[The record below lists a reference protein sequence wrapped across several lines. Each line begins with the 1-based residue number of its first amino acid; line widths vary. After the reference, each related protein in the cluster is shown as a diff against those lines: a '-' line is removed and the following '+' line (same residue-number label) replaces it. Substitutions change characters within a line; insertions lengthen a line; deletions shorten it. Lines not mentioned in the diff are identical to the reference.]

1 MGAPRW
7 PIAAVGVAAL
17 ASALGWFLSRPAAPS
32 SHPQAHAGPGGSGG
46 LAAVSAPAGPA
57 LAGSAAPVAPDLI
70 APATGAPAA
79 GEPAA
84 GDASPVAEI
93 GSAAAGPAA
102 SGVAFSAQTR
112 DPAWAGAT
120 EQTIQRRLASV
131 TTLRRT
137 ECRHDTCELTLG
149 GSTEAIADT
158 LAALEGRAGLRD
170 LAAHVLLTA
179 PETQDGVMTLRAY
192 VSFER

>member
-17 ASALGWFLSRPAAPS
+17 ASALGWFLSRPGAPVTRPQPPAAPGS
-32 SHPQAHAGPGGSGG
+32 SAG

-57 LAGSAAPVAPDLI
+57 LAGSAAPVAADLV
-70 APATGAPAA
+70 APATGDPAA
-79 GEPAA
+79 GAQAGVASPAA
-84 GDASPVAEI
+84 ATGSGAADPPASD
-93 GSAAAGPAA
+93 
-102 SGVAFSAQTR
+102 VAFSAQVR

-120 EQTIQRRLASV
+120 EQTIQRRLAAV
-131 TTLRRT
+131 KTLRKT
-137 ECRHDTCELTLG
+137 ECRRDTCELTLG